1 MNNYYIFNRYAPVN
15 KASVKCSVCKLSH
28 FIDKETFEKKEEI
41 NCVHCNSKL
50 TFFSKD
56 NSVN

>member
-1 MNNYYIFNRYAPVN
+1 MNNYYTFNRFAPVN

-28 FIDKETFEKKEEI
+28 LIDKEVFEKKEEI

-50 TFFSKD
+50 NFFSKD
-56 NSVN
+56 SSEN